1 MNIVL
6 VGFRCA
12 GKSSVGKSLAE
23 KLKRTFVD
31 CDEYIERKTHLSI
44 REIFDI
50 AGESHFRLLESD
62 ALAELAKGDGVVIA
76 TGGGAVLR
84 YKNIRTLKRNSVVV
98 FLEVGADSA
107 FERLTQDPT
116 TKTRRPP
123 LTGKDVYSEIKE
135 QVEFRRPYYQSAAD
149 VIVRTDGKSV
159 DDIVKEI
166 VSQLDLDGPPPAP
179 GEPPPEEPPDDQD
192 AQLA

>member
-62 ALAELAKGDGVVIA
+62 ALADLAKGDGVVIA

-84 YKNIRTLKRNSVVV
+84 YKNIRTLKRNSLVV
-98 FLEVGADSA
+98 FLEVEADSA
-107 FERLTQDPT
+107 YERMTQDPS
-116 TKTRRPP
+116 TKARRPA
-123 LTGKDVYSEIKE
+123 LTGKDVYTEIKE
-135 QVEFRRPYYQSAAD
+135 QVEFRRPYYLSAAD
-149 VIVRTDGKSV
+149 VVIRTDGKSV

-166 VSQLDLDGPPPAP
+166 LTHLDAA
-179 GEPPPEEPPDDQD
+179 PPPEDPPADDQD